1 MLAGPVLF
9 AKALARSAL
18 SPSVRQFVGRVQ
30 RYWYGYGWRLPP
42 QMEPL
47 PAEASPE
54 LALMHYAWQVA
65 AASEASSAHVCYY
78 SMDFEGFPL
87 PGERPWQPRWRLLS
101 QDVCWR
107 GARVLELGC
116 HLGLLGTFALRAG
129 AQDAVGVDRHSG
141 LLQANQLVQRAFR
154 ISYRTMQCDF
164 DDPNPWEDELAAC
177 RPTIVTALSVLHWVK
192 DRERFLRFLGRFATV
207 LFEGHD
213 GDAVECRRLEQAGF
227 TNIAFVGRSEPGRSV
242 FLAGKSPCV
251 I

>member
-1 MLAGPVLF
+1 
-9 AKALARSAL
+9 
-18 SPSVRQFVGRVQ
+18 
-30 RYWYGYGWRLPP
+30 
-42 QMEPL
+42 
-47 PAEASPE
+47 
-54 LALMHYAWQVA
+54 
-65 AASEASSAHVCYY
+65 
-78 SMDFEGFPL
+78 
-87 PGERPWQPRWRLLS
+87 
-101 QDVCWR
+101 
-107 GARVLELGC
+107 
-116 HLGLLGTFALRAG
+116 
-129 AQDAVGVDRHSG
+129 
-141 LLQANQLVQRAFR
+141 LQANQLVQRAFR